1 MVEGGIVRTLKFWF
15 FATLVIGVCLANALF
30 FYRAAAPQVREVLV
44 NPGLTYDEKM
54 SRIWGD
60 YYAYMTFIQEHT
72 PSSAVILIP
81 PHGDTYPLVGC
92 KGLDDYFLYP
102 RRLINADQNALE
114 EHPEVEYIL
123 IDGEFPDFPVAGER
137 LMLNEQSGLIIM
149 GVDK

>member
-1 MVEGGIVRTLKFWF
+1 MVEGGIARTLKFWF
-15 FATLVIGVCLANALF
+15 FTTLVTGACLTNAFF
-30 FYRAAAPQVREVLV
+30 FYEAAAPQVREVLL
-44 NPGLTYDEKM
+44 NPGLTYEEKM

-81 PHGDTYPLVGC
+81 PPGDAYPLVGASW
-92 KGLDDYFLYP
+92 LDDYFLYP

-123 IDGEFPDFPVAGER
+123 IHGGFPDFPVAGER
-137 LMLNEQSGLIIM
+137 LMLNQQSGLIIM